1 MLYSD
6 ITAYINGKA
15 IPTSIIAGKTLVVV
29 EDLANYGFDVTWNN
43 AEKWLNVEL
52 NKSKAVKPL
61 SVAPNTKPVGTYKC
75 DYVYTNIRTY
85 LSGELINSY
94 AIKGV
99 TLIDFELLVKYGT
112 LKWDGKAREI
122 RLTIK

>member
-1 MLYSD
+1 VLYSD
-6 ITAYINGKA
+6 IKAYINGKA

-29 EDLANYGFDVTWNN
+29 EDLRKYGFEVTWNN

-52 NKSKAVKPL
+52 NKSKPFNPL
-61 SVAPNTKPVGTYKC
+61 PVEPNTKPVGSYKC

-85 LSGELINSY
+85 LSGELIESY

-99 TLIDFELLVKYGT
+99 TLINFELLKKYGT
-112 LKWDGKAREI
+112 LKWDGIKREI
-122 RLTIK
+122 RLTIN